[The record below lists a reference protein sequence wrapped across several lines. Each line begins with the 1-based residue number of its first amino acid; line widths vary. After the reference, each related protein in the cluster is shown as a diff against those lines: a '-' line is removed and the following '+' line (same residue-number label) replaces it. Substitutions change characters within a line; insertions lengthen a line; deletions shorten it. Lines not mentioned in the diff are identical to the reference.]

1 MSPPLIIAHRGAS
14 AVAPENTIAAFEAAI
29 AAGADGIEFDV
40 RLTRDGVPV
49 VIHDETLRRTSRVRG
64 RVADLTFAE
73 LNRIDVGSWF
83 GQGQFVNE
91 RVPSLEQLFELF
103 RSNNMV
109 LYLEMK
115 SLEQPRLAEACCQLI
130 HDHGLKD
137 RVVFECFEHSALEA
151 VRNIDSTLKTAALFQ
166 PPSSFILK
174 RAQAIGA
181 SEIALHHRLTNKRL
195 IEKARLANLKVVTWT
210 VDDPAWVSRA
220 RTQGIDALIT
230 NNPSALITARDAV

>member
-1 MSPPLIIAHRGAS
+1 MSSPLIIAHRGAS

-40 RLTRDGVPV
+40 RLSRDGVPV
-49 VIHDETLRRTSRVRG
+49 VIHDETLSRTHGMRRRVR
-64 RVADLTFAE
+64 DTTLKE
-73 LNRIDVGSWF
+73 LNKIDV
-83 GQGQFVNE
+83 
-91 RVPSLEQLFELF
+91 PSVEQLFELF
-103 RSNNMV
+103 KSNKLI

-115 SLEQPRLAEACCQLI
+115 DIRIELAEACCRLI

-151 VRNIDSTLKTAALFQ
+151 VKNIDPELKTAALFQ

-210 VDDPAWVSRA
+210 VDNPAWVSRA
-220 RTQGIDALIT
+220 KTHGIDALIT
-230 NNPSALITARDAV
+230 NNPAALITARDAV

>member
-40 RLTRDGVPV
+40 RLSRDGVPV
-49 VIHDETLRRTSRVRG
+49 VIHDETLRRTHGMSRRVR
-64 RVADLTFAE
+64 DTTLKE
-73 LNRIDVGSWF
+73 LNKIDV
-83 GQGQFVNE
+83 
-91 RVPSLEQLFELF
+91 PSVEQLFELF
-103 RSNNMV
+103 ASNKLI

-115 SLEQPRLAEACCQLI
+115 DIRTELAEACCRLI

-137 RVVFECFEHSALEA
+137 RVVFECFEHSALET
-151 VRNIDSTLKTAALFQ
+151 VKNIDPELTTAALFQ

-181 SEIALHHRLTNKRL
+181 SEIALHHRLTHKRL
-195 IEKARLANLKVVTWT
+195 LDKARLANLKVVTWT

-220 RTQGIDALIT
+220 RTHGIDALIT